1 MSSSEP
7 NWATVQAT
15 ANLWNFRINERWD
28 ADLNDP
34 EIAALIGTGMLLLV
48 DENNEAILPPPAPAK
63 SGCGCGS

>member
-1 MSSSEP
+1 MSSPEP

-34 EIAALIGTGMLLLV
+34 EIAALVGTGMLLLV

-63 SGCGCGS
+63 GGCGCGS